1 MADFYFW
8 IAGTPIQK
16 SIQGL
21 FRSLLFGIFLQ
32 CPEMI
37 SRACPSRWASDIPRD
52 TPWDLSELMQ
62 LFKRVISDISRS
74 MSNRFCF
81 FIDGL
86 DEFNGDVDE
95 LLGIIKEISSS
106 PNIKLC
112 LSSRPW
118 NVFEDALGKNDE
130 SKLYLEDLTR
140 NDIQRFVFA
149 KLEHL
154 LMDSYPDDTIGKS
167 RNLLYEIVDKAQGVF
182 LWVYLVVRSLK
193 ERISNAD
200 SLQTLER
207 RISAFPSDLY
217 DFFLHMLKSVNEVY
231 RRHSATILRVAL
243 DNVNPLPFY
252 LYSFLMED
260 DPDFAIT
267 VPDKKIKPE
276 EGEKKVKLT
285 KKRLF
290 ARCQGLLEIHKPNYM
305 KPIGR
310 ENELPQSL
318 KNKFGFL
325 HRTVRDF
332 LYTKSTWQLLEEIL
346 GQHFHSS
353 KPLCCAHLAAYK
365 THICHRLKPT
375 SRKILTL
382 ASEAELVSGT
392 FDTAMLDELCILQT
406 RQPHNWSYE
415 SYQFHFLC
423 SLIHHGLQN
432 ISYIGWKKTVTVL
445 AIMERDC

>member
-1 MADFYFW
+1 
-8 IAGTPIQK
+8 
-16 SIQGL
+16 
-21 FRSLLFGIFLQ
+21 
-32 CPEMI
+32 MI

-52 TPWDLSELMQ
+52 TPWDSSELMQ

-95 LLGIIKEISSS
+95 LLDIIKEISSS
-106 PNIKLC
+106 PNIKLY

-167 RNLLYEIVDKAQGVF
+167 RNLPHEIVDKAQGVF

-193 ERISNAD
+193 EGISNAD

-217 DFFLHMLKSVNEVY
+217 EFFLHMLKSVNEVY
-231 RRHSATILRVAL
+231 WRHSATIFQVAL
-243 DNVNPLPFY
+243 DNVNPLPLY

-276 EGEKKVKLT
+276 EGEKRVKLT

-318 KNKFGFL
+318 KNKLGFCTE
-325 HRTVRDF
+325 RYGIF
-332 LYTKSTWQLLEEIL
+332 YTQNLL
-346 GQHFHSS
+346 GS
-353 KPLCCAHLAAYK
+353 C
-365 THICHRLKPT
+365 
-375 SRKILTL
+375 
-382 ASEAELVSGT
+382 
-392 FDTAMLDELCILQT
+392 
-406 RQPHNWSYE
+406 
-415 SYQFHFLC
+415 
-423 SLIHHGLQN
+423 
-432 ISYIGWKKTVTVL
+432 
-445 AIMERDC
+445 